1 MQIEELGKVAIIS
14 KKIIDY
20 IMKVPLEKYNG
31 RINRD
36 YGIES

>member
-1 MQIEELGKVAIIS
+1 MQIEELQSGENF

-20 IMKVPLEKYNG
+20 IMKVSLERYNG